1 MSIWKLNWSFPVNL
15 TTFWV
20 DLKSFVIFR
29 YFDKFWVDLK
39 ILCHFGPIWHILG
52 PFDAFWVKLK
62 IFRQIENFLVFMVD
76 LRNFGS
82 IRLILRFVI
91 HNKSL
96 EKGFYSIWNIS
107 EEGIT
112 WDHRGAPLPDADCLH
127 GDVIMCLLAEQ
138 ARLYNL
144 IFWWLIKFLY
154 NLLKIF
160 SNEIFE
166 KVKLRNSRN
175 VGALGS
181 GGAFGPLRCGSD
193 KYISNIILIFFNI
206 LIRNCTAQR
215 TSKNYHEN
223 C

>member
-1 MSIWKLNWSFPVNL
+1 M
-15 TTFWV
+15 
-20 DLKSFVIFR
+20 
-29 YFDKFWVDLK
+29 
-39 ILCHFGPIWHILG
+39 WHILG

-62 IFRQIENFLVFMVD
+62 KFCQIENFPAFMVD
-76 LRNFGS
+76 LRHSGS
-82 IRLILRFVI
+82 IWLILRFVI
-91 HNKSL
+91 HNSSP

-138 ARLYNL
+138 VRLYNE
-144 IFWWLIKFLY
+144 IFWWLIEFLY
-154 NLLKIF
+154 NLLKKF
-160 SNEIFE
+160 SNQIFE

-206 LIRNCTAQR
+206 LIWNCTAQR